1 MSNQSNRRG
10 RTTKSPQTQ
19 KEHQMPKQ
27 STTPSDPM
35 PDKEREPYLALFLKL
50 IPFLEII
57 LAGAGLYYLGFAEGG
72 AIGWIKLIVFCVAAY
87 AVSYAIY
94 RMAIEKSVPL
104 VAAGSKL
111 AAPLGGLT
119 VALVGASFFMVTAP
133 GLTISQV
140 EEMRLAAH
148 LETLGSY
155 SDGRV
160 AIADQTAE
168 LVPIMQAMAQDLHAR
183 TEQESDTGRGPITR
197 SLESLFG
204 RANGLS
210 TQMTVSLGVR
220 QEVLDR
226 ISELRNVME
235 TTLTDERVSIWVR
248 RASLRA
254 LHAQMLSL
262 LAELD
267 KAVPVSMVR
276 SYASELQS
284 GVLIPNRGDASAKIN
299 RTLSGYSGTLMA
311 ALAEQN
317 GVAGDAP
324 TFPSKAGALDTFQFV
339 GKFAPVFLFTFIVD
353 MAFPLTLWLYVLM
366 TVKVHTPPT
375 PPKPRQR
382 SDFDDLTD
390 LRAID
395 LRRLRNED
403 DASGSP
409 SGFEPKR

>member
-1 MSNQSNRRG
+1 MSNQSNRRD
-10 RTTKSPQTQ
+10 RTDKPSQTQ
-19 KEHQMPKQ
+19 KELPMSNHPNTRPDQ
-27 STTPSDPM
+27 M

-50 IPFLEII
+50 IPFLEIV

-72 AIGWIKLIVFCVAAY
+72 AIGWIKLVVFCVAAY

-94 RMAIEKSVPL
+94 RMAIEKGVPL

-111 AAPLGGLT
+111 AAPLSGLT
-119 VALVGASFFMVTAP
+119 VALVGASFFMVTGP

-160 AIADQTAE
+160 AVADQTAE
-168 LVPIMQAMAQDLHAR
+168 LVPIMQAMAVDLQVR
-183 TEQESDTGRGPITR
+183 TEQENDTGRGPITR
-197 SLESLFG
+197 TLESLFG
-204 RANGLS
+204 RADGLS

-226 ISELRNVME
+226 IASLRNAME
-235 TTLTDERVSIWVR
+235 TTLADEKVSIWDR
-248 RASLRA
+248 RANLRSQ
-254 LHAQMLSL
+254 HGQMLSL

-276 SYASELQS
+276 SYASELQG
-284 GVLIPNRGDASAKIN
+284 GVLIPNRDDASARIN

-311 ALAEQN
+311 ALADQN

-324 TFPSKAGALDTFQFV
+324 TFPSKAGALDTFQFA
-339 GKFAPVFLFTFIVD
+339 GKFAPIFLFAFIVD
-353 MAFPLTLWLYVLM
+353 MAFPLTLWAYVLM
-366 TVKVHTPPT
+366 TAKIHMPPT

-395 LRRLRNED
+395 MRRLRND
-403 DASGSP
+403 DNASDSP
-409 SGFEPKR
+409 SDPEPKH